1 MNNLERRLRRL
12 EEHHGTCNHRNNR
25 GFLKP
30 ILNPT
35 VLQLERL
42 QKEVAECPS
51 CRKHGGL
58 LSFAIYCPNPDEPD
72 T

>member
-1 MNNLERRLRRL
+1 MSNLERRLRRL
-12 EEHHGTCNHRNNR
+12 EEHHGACNHRTDR

-30 ILNPT
+30 LFNPT
-35 VLQLERL
+35 EEEVDRYK
-42 QKEVAECPS
+42 KEVAECPR
-51 CRKHGGL
+51 CRKVGGL